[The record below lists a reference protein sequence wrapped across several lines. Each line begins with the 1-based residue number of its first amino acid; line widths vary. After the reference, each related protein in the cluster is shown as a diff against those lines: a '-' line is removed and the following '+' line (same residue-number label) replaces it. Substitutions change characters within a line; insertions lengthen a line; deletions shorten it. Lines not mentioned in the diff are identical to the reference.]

1 MASGL
6 SRWAEL
12 GAEYRPEASR
22 ILTTPAVAVARKLGV
37 LYDDG
42 RWCGFRNT
50 THLPFWFVGCLMDT
64 RDVLLRVPWLIRVTP
79 SPVMSMSFE
88 SAMSED
94 DDASIDG
101 TSDGACYYN
110 RAVPID

>member
-1 MASGL
+1 
-6 SRWAEL
+6 
-12 GAEYRPEASR
+12 
-22 ILTTPAVAVARKLGV
+22 
-37 LYDDG
+37 
-42 RWCGFRNT
+42 
-50 THLPFWFVGCLMDT
+50 MDT
-64 RDVLLRVPWLIRVTP
+64 RDVLLRVPWLIRVAP